1 MTSLISD
8 QPLEEFIHG
17 KLHDQTEDMAVG
29 IAEDTLWYIGNMLA
43 SFVDSRQ
50 LFVQEQNQTMLP
62 TLAFLYRDAHLAQ
75 SSYERMGLLRKLGDT
90 ALFIGALFPER
101 FQNRGIGKDY
111 FVGMGGGAY
120 SYLADNFPT
129 QNEVFSELSGR
140 FPQIVRLVSW
150 VCAKELAFD
159 AQDIMALYERWLT
172 TNDDLIK
179 RQLMSLGIVP
189 IDSVFSSN

>member
-8 QPLEEFIHG
+8 QPLEEFIRD
-17 KLHDQTEDMAVG
+17 KLHDQTRDMAVG

-43 SFVDSRQ
+43 TFVESKQ
-50 LFVQEQNQTMLP
+50 LFVQQQNQTLLP

-75 SSYERMGLLRKLGDT
+75 SSHERMGLLRKLGDT
-90 ALFIGALFPER
+90 ALFIGAIFPER
-101 FQNRGIGKDY
+101 FQSRGIGKDY

-129 QNEVFSELSGR
+129 QKPVFSELSGR

-159 AQDIMALYERWLT
+159 AQDILALYERWLS
-172 TNDDLIK
+172 TNDELIK
-179 RQLMSLGIVP
+179 RQLVSLGIVP
-189 IDSVFSSN
+189 FDAPNSTN